1 MGSINRFKGDATS
14 SGYGFV
20 GSLVIIASPL
30 IATDRWGTKKKRAPQ
45 KILRMAPLNYITE
58 SKVFTTH
65 SVGKKSLH
73 SLVCRATKIL
83 SEFLFWRAGRVRK
96 LGLFPFM
103 PAGIGA
109 QAEATTTQ
117 M

>member
-1 MGSINRFKGDATS
+1 MK
-14 SGYGFV
+14 V
-20 GSLVIIASPL
+20 
-30 IATDRWGTKKKRAPQ
+30 RAV
-45 KILRMAPLNYITE
+45 KCVVSVETE